1 MSHHDSLFVEVLKSR
16 IHIAA
21 YMYRICFIDFVY
33 RAYFG
38 PGEKGRESEL

>member
-1 MSHHDSLFVEVLKSR
+1 MSHNDSLFVEVLKSR

-21 YMYRICFIDFVY
+21 YTCICFIDFVY

-38 PGEKGRESEL
+38 LGEKGRESEL